1 MVQSEHFRRDN
12 GSGFEPLM
20 KSSYAPAAG
29 SPRWAAHQQPLS
41 KETEELLV
49 DRILRGRID
58 AFGDLVQPHLTFLSR
73 FAQQRLRSESEAED
87 VVQQSI
93 FLAFRHL
100 RQFRGEASFKTW
112 LRAIALNEVLRLLN
126 RRTVAPL
133 PLHESFAAGLP
144 DPASSPH
151 IQCEQR
157 ERAEQLHKALTR
169 LPEKYRLMIQLRD
182 LRELSID
189 ETARSLSLTSS
200 AVRTR
205 HHRARKLLVR
215 SLAALHRKDLTRTVS
230 AASAR
235 TRLKCLQTVNAD
247 NP

>member
-1 MVQSEHFRRDN
+1 
-12 GSGFEPLM
+12 M
-20 KSSYAPAAG
+20 KSSYAPAAV
-29 SPRWAAHQQPLS
+29 SPRWAAHTQSLS

-49 DRILRGRID
+49 DRILRGRTD
-58 AFGDLVQPHLTFLSR
+58 AFGDLVKPHLTFLNR

-100 RQFRGEASFKTW
+100 RQFRREASFKTW
-112 LRAIALNEVLRLLN
+112 LRAIAMNEVLRLLD
-126 RRTVAPL
+126 RRTVAHM
-133 PLHESFAAGLP
+133 PLHEAFAAGLP
-144 DPASSPH
+144 DPANSPH

-157 ERAEQLHKALTR
+157 ERAEKLHKALTR

-205 HHRARKLLVR
+205 HHRARKLLQR
-215 SLAALHRKDLTRTVS
+215 SLAALRRKDLTERVS
-230 AASAR
+230 ASSAR
-235 TRLKCLQTVNAD
+235 TRSKCLQTVNAD

>member
-1 MVQSEHFRRDN
+1 LQ
-12 GSGFEPLM
+12 
-20 KSSYAPAAG
+20 
-29 SPRWAAHQQPLS
+29 
-41 KETEELLV
+41 
-49 DRILRGRID
+49 
-58 AFGDLVQPHLTFLSR
+58 
-73 FAQQRLRSESEAED
+73 SESEAED

-100 RQFRGEASFKTW
+100 RQFRREASFKTW
-112 LRAIALNEVLRLLN
+112 LRAIAINEVLRLLQS
-126 RRTVAPL
+126 RTVAHL
-133 PLHESFAAGLP
+133 PLHESFAAGLA

-157 ERAEQLHKALTR
+157 ERAEQLHEALTR
-169 LPEKYRLMIQLRD
+169 LPEKYRLMIQMRD

-205 HHRARKLLVR
+205 HHRARKLLIR
-215 SLAALHRKDLTRTVS
+215 SLAVLRRKDLTETVS
-230 AASAR
+230 ASAAR
-235 TRLKCLQTVNAD
+235 TRSQCLAAVNAD